1 MSEREI
7 TVLGTAS
14 QVPTRERNHH
24 GLVLRWDD
32 AMVLFDPGEG
42 TQRQMRHADITPSR
56 LTHVLITHFHGDH
69 CLGLPGVLQRMA
81 LDGTEAPLEIHYPA
95 GGQDHMDALLHLS
108 PVEDRVLV
116 RQRPSEPGHLLDA
129 PPFALEARRLDHG
142 AETLGWRLWEPDGRT
157 LLPERLEAA
166 GVHGPA
172 VGELQR
178 LGAVTIAGR
187 TVRLEDVSV
196 PRPGQSLAFVMDTR
210 WCDAA
215 LELARDV
222 DVLICEATFLERH
235 ADLADRYAHL
245 TAAQA
250 AVLAREAG
258 AASLVLTHFSQRYP
272 DLRAVAAEARSRFE
286 PVTVARDLDR
296 IPLPP
301 RR

>member
-32 AMVLFDPGEG
+32 AMILFDPGEG

-81 LDGTEAPLEIHYPA
+81 LDGTETPLEVCYPEE
-95 GGQDHMDALLHLS
+95 GQEHLDALLHLS
-108 PVEDRVLV
+108 PVEERVIIRPRPCAPGRVLD
-116 RQRPSEPGHLLDA
+116 P

-142 AETLGWRLWEPDGRT
+142 PPTLGWRLWEPDGRT
-157 LLPERLEAA
+157 LLPERLEAE

-172 VGELQR
+172 VGDLQR
-178 LGAVTIAGR
+178 EGQVRVGGR

-196 PRPGQSLAFVMDTR
+196 HRAGQSLAFVMDTR

-215 LELARDV
+215 LELAQGV

-235 ADLADRYAHL
+235 ADLAQRYAHL

-250 AVLAREAG
+250 ADLAREAG

-272 DLRAVAAEARSRFE
+272 DLRAIAAEARARFA